1 VSEELY
7 RPGRPADAE
16 TDTEDALYESGAHTV
31 VGAAADDDGVE
42 GSKPAGNGAD
52 PDGPAGE
59 DDDEE
64 AFAERV
70 NDAIGGE
77 AGDPT
82 ANLAVAELLAKLA
95 ERTNE
100 LQGAQAELG
109 ERTADLQRLQ
119 AEYVNYRRRVERDR
133 AAQAE
138 QSLGK
143 VLAELLPVLDDIG
156 RARDHGELEGGF
168 RRVGESLESI
178 VSKLGLEQFGTTGE
192 AFDPNVHE
200 ALMHRVSPDVEED
213 TCVEILQPGYR
224 LGDRVLRPA
233 RVTVAQHGDPE
244 E

>member
-1 VSEELY
+1 MSEELY
-7 RPGRPADAE
+7 RPGRPAEGAE
-16 TDTEDALYESGAHTV
+16 TDTEDALFESGAHTV
-31 VGAAADDDGVE
+31 VGAAAGADGAD
-42 GSKPAGNGAD
+42 GSEPAAGNGKS
-52 PDGPAGE
+52 PAG
-59 DDDEE
+59 DGDDEE

-133 AAQAE
+133 TAQAE

-168 RRVGESLESI
+168 RRVAESLEST
-178 VSKLGLEQFGTTGE
+178 VSKLGLEQFGTAGE